1 MSIKEI
7 NNLEGANKLG
17 PSLKRRKE
25 TEGKK
30 RISLTPFAL
39 NSKSKV
45 ILASLSLSLAHDKE
59 LLH

>member
-1 MSIKEI
+1 MNIKEI

-25 TEGKK
+25 TEGEK

-45 ILASLSLSLAHDKE
+45 ILSLSLSLAHGKE

>member
-1 MSIKEI
+1 MNIKEI

-30 RISLTPFAL
+30 GSASHHLHK

-45 ILASLSLSLAHDKE
+45 ILASLSLSLPHDKE